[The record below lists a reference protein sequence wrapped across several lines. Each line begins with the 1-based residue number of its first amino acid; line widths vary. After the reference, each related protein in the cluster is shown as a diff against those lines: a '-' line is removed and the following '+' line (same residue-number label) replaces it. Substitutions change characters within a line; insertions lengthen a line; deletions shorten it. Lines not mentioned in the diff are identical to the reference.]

1 MTRRKVTHTR
11 KRNGRVVALGN
22 LEEWWHPRQAIDA
35 IVDIDAKVHRY
46 GTTSSITN
54 GGSSRFGRSPNPTV
68 RASAPRVAT
77 ASIFSRASRRLDP
90 RRNA

>member
-22 LEEWWHPRQAIDA
+22 VEEWWHPRQALDA

-46 GTTSSITN
+46 YIVD
-54 GGSSRFGRSPNPTV
+54 RERRVVTV
-68 RASAPRVAT
+68 RTISGPSGPLLDAPTRDGVDLLA
-77 ASIFSRASRRLDP
+77 RLPDC
-90 RRNA
+90 

>member
-11 KRNGRVVALGN
+11 KNNGRVVALGN

-46 GTTSSITN
+46 YIVDRE
-54 GGSSRFGRSPNPTV
+54 SRVVPI
-68 RASAPRVAT
+68 RALLGPYGPRLGAP
-77 ASIFSRASRRLDP
+77 SRDGVDLLTELPDC
-90 RRNA
+90 

>member
-22 LEEWWHPRQAIDA
+22 VEEWWHPRQAIDA

-46 GTTSSITN
+46 HIVDSERRVVAIRTLLEPYGP
-54 GGSSRFGRSPNPTV
+54 RL
-68 RASAPRVAT
+68 SAPSPDGVDLLAE
-77 ASIFSRASRRLDP
+77 LPDC
-90 RRNA
+90 